1 MISGDCLMPELLRHL
16 ARLDIPGGGQV
27 VAEGCWAY
35 VGHMRPPEGT
45 SIIDVAD
52 PSRPRIVSQLALPAH
67 THSHKVRAHGDIMLV
82 NNELFRSAKK
92 AWCGRRRNNWGK
104 IVSPWPAMRRMSTLS
119 GTW

>member
-1 MISGDCLMPELLRHL
+1 MPELLRHL

-27 VAEGCWAY
+27 VAEGGWAY

-52 PSRPRIVSQLALPAH
+52 PRRPRIVSQVSLPAH

-82 NNELFRSAKK
+82 NNELFRSTTGERPDGLRAES
-92 AWCGRRRNNWGK
+92 RFTT
-104 IVSPWPAMRRMSTLS
+104 PATRQTRARS
-119 GTW
+119 GI